1 MYSGDIQLPSRGRGS
16 PHQGSGR
23 ASRRDTDEPPRAP
36 PDVGRPLGYRLGG
49 RRALVARRTSLAGS
63 VLATLTP
70 RAGRARP
77 HGPRQDHAAI
87 ADTLLLSQSAIEKHV
102 NAIFIKLGLTEE
114 AEIHRRVAAVLT
126 LLRDGGLTRRP
137 KCPDRR

>member
-1 MYSGDIQLPSRGRGS
+1 MYSGDIQLSSRGRGS

-36 PDVGRPLGYRLGG
+36 PDVGRPLGHRLGS

-87 ADTLLLSQSAIEKHV
+87 ADTLLLSHV

-114 AEIHRRVAAVLT
+114 AEIHRRV
-126 LLRDGGLTRRP
+126 
-137 KCPDRR
+137 